1 MPRLVIGLSG
11 PGPAQKN
18 RQVSH
23 DKIGLTEDVTEESFR
38 PATSL
43 VRRLYLTVIV
53 NWALTN
59 LRLSGPQQYRLF
71 QDSIPQSRPRR

>member
-38 PATSL
+38 PATSDL
-43 VRRLYLTVIV
+43 RRPPSVLNRDREL
-53 NWALTN
+53 
-59 LRLSGPQQYRLF
+59 GF
-71 QDSIPQSRPRR
+71 D